1 MLALA
6 ALYLAVRPSSEPPP
20 LPDDSLALARRLRA
34 HPADWRAAS
43 ALSERA
49 LDSGRPN
56 RFALWRAAYDA
67 GMRLAPHRDAP
78 RLEFA
83 RAALFHWTQLGAGDR
98 RAALDALAPLLRDPG
113 TFYRMAR
120 PLFDLT
126 GDLAMLR
133 RWNPGNADALV
144 YLRNTAA
151 MNGRFAEYRELR
163 GEASRKRIAE
173 FRAALPQRTAEEI
186 VAALPEPPYSTDD
199 EPLLR
204 SALGELHRRP
214 LTEDPHQ
221 PAKLDALADYALRHR
236 LELDGI
242 DSVARLPGAASERTR
257 YRLAKASGM
266 DAAAFDIRMAADERL
281 DEAPA
286 GWQQLDAGSVKGRS
300 WIDREMSGPASI
312 VIEPVRRDDVPPYVE
327 VYVDDALAAEGE
339 AAAPRAFRVAA
350 KPGVH
355 RLEVRIANPV
365 TRNGDS
371 RLVRVVS
378 VAP

>member
-1 MLALA
+1 MHKLLA
-6 ALYLAVRPSSEPPP
+6 AATLVLAAIYLIARPSAEQPP
-20 LPDDSLALARRLRA
+20 LPDDAHALALRFRA

-49 LDSGRPN
+49 LDSRGPN

-78 RLEFA
+78 RMEFA
-83 RAALFHWTQLGAGDR
+83 RAAFFHWTQLGAGDR

-126 GDLAMLR
+126 GDLSMLR

-163 GEASRKRIAE
+163 AEAPRQRLAE
-173 FRAALPQRTAEEI
+173 FRSALPRRTPEEI
-186 VAALPEPPYSTDD
+186 VDALPEPPYSTDD

-204 SALGELHRRP
+204 DALAELQRRP
-214 LTEDPHQ
+214 LAEAPHQ
-221 PAKLDALADYALRHR
+221 TARLAALDDYAHRHG
-236 LELDGI
+236 LE
-242 DSVARLPGAASERTR
+242 PGAAGT
-257 YRLAKASGM
+257 AT
-266 DAAAFDIRMAADERL
+266 
-281 DEAPA
+281 
-286 GWQQLDAGSVKGRS
+286 GWQQLQSDGSVKGRA
-300 WIDREMSGPASI
+300 WIDRELRGPASI
-312 VIEPVRRDDVPPYVE
+312 AIERVHGDDVPPYVE

-339 AAAPRAFRVAA
+339 VAPSRVFRVSAA
-350 KPGVH
+350 PGVH
-355 RLEVRIANPV
+355 RIDVRIANPV